1 MNNDVTVQISGKDY
15 IIDIAKAK
23 SLGVLKE
30 DAAIKY
36 FKVGDVF
43 VTDTVGSAVIIVS
56 AGYSNRYSIAGLGGG
71 LNVFSDFG
79 AHGATREE
87 MLKFLNAKT
96 QGFTKKFVKNINAD
110 FSLLLAKVL
119 KDHAQD
125 EAQKALQEGGDCEYD
140 G

>member
-1 MNNDVTVQISGKDY
+1 MNNNVTVQISGKDY

-30 DAAIKY
+30 DTTIKD
-36 FKVGDVF
+36 FNVGDVF
-43 VTDTVGSAVIIVS
+43 INDVGIAVIIVP
-56 AGYSNRYSIAGLGGG
+56 AGYGNRYSIAGLHGD

-79 AHGATREE
+79 AHGATRAEILE
-87 MLKFLNAKT
+87 FLNSKSRGYT
-96 QGFTKKFVKNINAD
+96 RKFVKNINAD

-119 KDHAQD
+119 NDHAQA
-125 EAQKALQEGGDCEYD
+125 EALQESD

>member
-1 MNNDVTVQISGKDY
+1 MNNYVTVQINGKDY

-30 DAAIKY
+30 DTTIKD

-43 VTDTVGSAVIIVS
+43 VTDVGNAVIIVS
-56 AGYSNRYSIAGLGGG
+56 AGYSYKYSIAGLYGD

-79 AHGATREE
+79 AQGATREE
-87 MLKFLNAKT
+87 MLKFLNSKS
-96 QGFTKKFVKNINAD
+96 QGYTRKFVKNINAD

-119 KDHAQD
+119 EQHAQD
-125 EAQKALQEGGDCEYD
+125 EALKELQEDIDCEYD